1 MSVNELLIS
10 EKKDRGFNRKFG
22 RSVLVLIICLI
33 YLAPFYVLTTISF
46 KSPQDTSSMWLLPK
60 YFYLD
65 NFVNAWRDAWLGKA
79 LLNNVFVTT
88 LAVGLLI
95 LLGASASY
103 PLARYKTRLNRFMY
117 TLFVSCLIV
126 PQLTI
131 LVPLYKIMADLR
143 AINQYWGI
151 ILLHVTFFLPLT
163 IFLYTG
169 FINSIPRELDES
181 ALIDGCSK
189 LSVFFRIIF
198 PMLKTITAAVTIL
211 AGSSIW
217 NDYQFS
223 IFFLNKREV
232 MTVTVAL
239 SQFISQ
245 FQNNLN
251 WVAAGCFVG
260 MFPLAIVYLAL
271 QKYFVKGMVEG
282 AIKG

>member
-1 MSVNELLIS
+1 M
-10 EKKDRGFNRKFG
+10 NRKSFRG
-22 RSVLVLIICLI
+22 ILVFVICII
-33 YLAPFYVLTTISF
+33 YLIPFYVLTTISF
-46 KSPQDTSSMWLLPK
+46 KSPQDISSKWIMPNH
-60 YFYLD
+60 FYLG
-65 NFVNAWRDAWLGKA
+65 NFTNAWKDAWLGNA
-79 LLNNVFVTT
+79 LLNDVIITVF
-88 LAVGLLI
+88 AVALI
-95 LLGASASY
+95 IVLGACASY
-103 PLARYKTRLNRFMY
+103 PLARYKTRFNRFIY
-117 TLFVSCLIV
+117 SLIISCMIV

-131 LVPLYKIMADLR
+131 LVPLYKIMADIR

-163 IFLYTG
+163 VFLYTG
-169 FINSIPRELDES
+169 FISTIPKELDEA

-189 LSVFFRIIF
+189 IGVFFRIIF
-198 PMLKTITAAVTIL
+198 PLLKTITAAVTIL
-211 AGSSIW
+211 AGCSIW

-251 WVAAGCFVG
+251 WVAAGCFIG
-260 MFPLAIVYLAL
+260 MFPLAILYLSL

-282 AIKG
+282 AVKG

>member
-1 MSVNELLIS
+1 MSGIAAANPP
-10 EKKDRGFNRKFG
+10 KKHPVFRRRLWRG
-22 RSVLVLIICLI
+22 VLVCLICLI
-33 YLAPFYVLTTISF
+33 YLTPFYVLTTISF
-46 KSPQDTSSMWLLPK
+46 KSPQDTSSMWQLPQ
-60 YFYLD
+60 YLYLD
-65 NFVNAWRDAWLGKA
+65 NFTNAWRDAWLGKA
-79 LLNNVFVTT
+79 LLNNALVTVF
-88 LAVGLLI
+88 AVGILI
-95 LLGASASY
+95 LLGSCASY
-103 PLARYKTRLNRFMY
+103 PLARYKTPLNRFMY

-169 FINSIPRELDES
+169 FINTIPKELDES
-181 ALIDGCSK
+181 ALIDGCGK

-211 AGSSIW
+211 AGCSIW

-223 IFFLNKREV
+223 IFFLNKRDV

-239 SQFISQ
+239 GQFISQ
-245 FQNNLN
+245 FQNNLH

-260 MFPLAIVYLAL
+260 MLPLAIVYLAL